1 MFSRRLE
8 VSYPNEERAEEIF
21 RLVVAD
27 VWTDGSVE
35 VGQDMSNFFAAVQE
49 LIQGEGGVEGQ
60 EMHFIRF
67 GERYILYHFNG
78 SSIQIQGNEIT
89 AEFTKIGP
97 PLDQETLS
105 LLQRL

>member
-1 MFSRRLE
+1 MFIRRLE
-8 VSYPNEERAEEIF
+8 VSYPNESMAGEVF

-49 LIQGEGGVEGQ
+49 HIEGRDWVEGQ

-67 GERYILYHFNG
+67 GERYILYHSNG
-78 SSIQIQGNEIT
+78 SSIQIDGKEIT
-89 AEFTKIGP
+89 VEFTKIKP
-97 PLDQETLS
+97 RLDQETLS